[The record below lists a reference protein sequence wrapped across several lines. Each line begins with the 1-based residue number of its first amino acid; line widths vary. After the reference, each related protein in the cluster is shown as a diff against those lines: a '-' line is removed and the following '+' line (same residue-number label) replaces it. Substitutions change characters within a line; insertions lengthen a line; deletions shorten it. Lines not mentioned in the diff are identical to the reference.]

1 MNRPINNNNNHEDH
15 AEDDIGGN
23 DDPDSPNDDSDQD
36 SDTDTDTDAVF
47 LDSDD
52 AFDDDNSD
60 EEACCAP
67 TSRKSVSEAD
77 MENTRVEHGDE
88 EVRSRTIHPILH
100 RSRQNRF
107 PIIAYVNPLSASTH
121 CRLV

>member
-1 MNRPINNNNNHEDH
+1 MSSQAAQGVASAGIDGAEEH
-15 AEDDIGGN
+15 AATLALSSMVLDDGAVDG
-23 DDPDSPNDDSDQD
+23 
-36 SDTDTDTDAVF
+36 DA
-47 LDSDD
+47 
-52 AFDDDNSD
+52 ADDDNSD